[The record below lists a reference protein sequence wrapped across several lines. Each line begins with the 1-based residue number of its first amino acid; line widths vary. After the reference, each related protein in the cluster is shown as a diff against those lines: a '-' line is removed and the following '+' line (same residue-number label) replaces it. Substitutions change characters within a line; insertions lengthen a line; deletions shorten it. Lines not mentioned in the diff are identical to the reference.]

1 VFPEEIHIM
10 KKSVFALVP
19 LLVAAPLCSAHALG
33 SFGARV
39 GYGLHISDPE
49 PVNEPTMI
57 AVGAAWQ
64 LDLLVAK
71 IEADLLWRRSTTS
84 DPEITVDRLGLA
96 ALGRFGIPLV
106 PGVFSLEL
114 IGGLE
119 PRFLIGADPSGVENG
134 EEAMVLFLPVG
145 VGGALNLLAVE
156 LNLDIRYEH
165 QLTASGKGSK
175 AAEDYRSNNLT
186 FLAGVFF

>member
-1 VFPEEIHIM
+1 M
-10 KKSVFALVP
+10 KKSALALIP
-19 LLVAAPLCSAHALG
+19 LLAAAPLCSAHALG

-39 GYGLHISDPE
+39 GYGLHMSDPE
-49 PVNEPTMI
+49 PAKGADEPTMI
-57 AVGAAWQ
+57 AIGAAWQ

-71 IEADLLWRRSTTS
+71 LEADLMWRRSSTS
-84 DPEITVDRLGLA
+84 DPDVSVDRLGLT

-106 PGVFSLEL
+106 PAVFSLDL

-119 PRFLIGADPSGVENG
+119 PRFLIGTDPSAG
-134 EEAMVLFLPVG
+134 EDFQESMVLFLPVG
-145 VGGALNLLAVE
+145 VGGTLNLQAVE

-175 AAEDYRSNNLT
+175 ALEDYRSNNLT